1 MLKSPCINICQMDQQ
16 SGFCIGCLRTIEE
29 ITVWSRSDDSTR
41 QKILTAI
48 ESRRQAG
55 IVLPASVNH

>member
-1 MLKSPCINICQMDQQ
+1 MLKSPCINICQMDKQ
-16 SGFCIGCLRTIEE
+16 SGLCVGCLRTIEE
-29 ITVWSRSDDSTR
+29 ITVWSRTDDSTR

-55 IVLPASVNH
+55 TTLPTPADH